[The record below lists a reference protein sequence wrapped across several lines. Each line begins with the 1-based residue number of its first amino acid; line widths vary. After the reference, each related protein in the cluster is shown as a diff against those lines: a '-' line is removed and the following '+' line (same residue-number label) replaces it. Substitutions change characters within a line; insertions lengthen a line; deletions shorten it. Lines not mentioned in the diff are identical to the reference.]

1 MNTQDLIELTTLHAL
16 GMLDDDERAAYES
29 ALEAAPP
36 ALRSRVLEEARRM
49 GDLGDLLPDEQPTA
63 ELREL
68 VLAAVRAAMR
78 EQEVEQRLAT
88 APAGVIGRIEHAPQY
103 APRGTAQPRLVRGA
117 RVHAVWR
124 AAAIGLAAATVALT
138 VVAANIRGTYRQLD
152 NELLL
157 ADLYDRMGVDMV
169 DSILHDAGSTK
180 LACFTPASA
189 EITESS
195 RLTVWNN
202 PDWSSPRLFIN
213 NLKPQANNEP
223 YRLVVLDAQGNV
235 VREVTRIAAT
245 GESQILEVNINPA
258 TESRLAVCRA
268 VDEALEPVMTANQ
281 N

>member
-36 ALRSRVLEEARRM
+36 ALRNRVLEEARRM

-78 EQEVEQRLAT
+78 EQEVERRIAA
-88 APAGVIGRIEHAPQY
+88 APPVAGRIDPAMSRHA
-103 APRGTAQPRLVRGA
+103 ARVTAQPRLPRGT

-138 VVAANIRGTYRQLD
+138 VFSVNIRGTYRQLD

-157 ADLYDRMGVDMV
+157 SDLYDRMGAEYV
-169 DSILHDAGSTK
+169 DSMIFDAKSVKVAFSPVDPSVT
-180 LACFTPASA
+180 ASVA
-189 EITESS
+189 AWT
-195 RLTVWNN
+195 N
-202 PDWSSPRLFIN
+202 PDWSSQRLFIK
-213 NLKPQANNEP
+213 NLKAQPNNEP
-223 YRLVVLDAQGNV
+223 YRLVVLDAEGNI
-235 VREVTRIAAT
+235 VREVTQIQTT
-245 GESQILEVNINPA
+245 GEFQNLEININPA
-258 TESRLAVCRA
+258 TESRLAIYRSVE
-268 VDEALEPVMTANQ
+268 DALEPVIKTVDSL
-281 N
+281 